1 MQGINT
7 ESFPTIWAKLSEEQR
22 YSLGTALV
30 HEKCCTTRQT
40 VWNWANSKTQ
50 PVADDVKTHV
60 ANVVRKTVGL
70 RVLPHTL
77 FPAK

>member
-1 MQGINT
+1 MQQINT
-7 ESFPTIWAKLSEEQR
+7 ETFAKIWANLTDQQR

-50 PVADDVKTHV
+50 PVADDVKIHI
-60 ANVVRKTVGL
+60 AKVVSKTVGL

-77 FPAK
+77 FPAR